1 MLLLLCLAY
10 AQGAVD
16 VEVSI
21 RKETNLTWE
30 VERFVRELMVGNVT
44 QFLGGVKGVRGLLNA
59 SYVMCV
65 GAECVEESLRVPA
78 YTPPSYEL
86 SGRGDMG
93 VIVALI
99 AATILAAVSALLAAL
114 LVRRESRR
122 APPRVLRI
130 PIEWPPKKTIA
141 VTRNE
146 LHIPPYYIDN
156 GHSQARRL

>member
-30 VERFVRELMVGNVT
+30 VESFVREMMVGNVT

-65 GAECVEESLRVPA
+65 GAECVEESLRVPV
-78 YTPPSYEL
+78 YTLPAYEL

-122 APPRVLRI
+122 APRVLKI
-130 PIEWPPKKTIA
+130 PIEWPQKKTISI
-141 VTRNE
+141 TRNE
-146 LHIPPYYIDN
+146 FHRAPYYSSN
-156 GHSQARRL
+156 GHNQTGRL